1 MTYVGYA
8 TQFDAALLSLYL
20 FWVAFIILIMYLRNE
35 DRREGFPLLQEQNG
49 ELVVVNPRSAPKPK
63 VWNLAHG
70 GPTVAGA
77 GQVER
82 SLDGLLTPTA
92 RTAGS
97 PALPLGNPLTDAVGP
112 AAYALRADVPDL
124 THDASLP
131 KIVPLRVA
139 TEYSIAPEDI
149 DPRGWYMLTAEG
161 RTVGLV
167 KDLWVDRSDVLLR
180 YIEVETQG
188 PAARSVVFPL
198 DLANFNSKRKE
209 ASTSALL
216 ADQFLAAPA
225 LKNPDQITLLE
236 EDKVSAY
243 FAGGY
248 MYATPDR
255 QEPAL

>member
-8 TQFDAALLSLYL
+8 TQFDLALLSLYL
-20 FWVAFIILIMYLRNE
+20 FYGFFIILIMYLRNE
-35 DRREGFPLLQEQNG
+35 DRREGFPLIQEQYGN
-49 ELVVVNPRSAPKPK
+49 LVVVNPRSAPKPK

-70 GPTVAGA
+70 GPTIAGRE
-77 GQVER
+77 ER
-82 SLDGLLTPTA
+82 NLDGILTPPA
-92 RTAGS
+92 RVPGA
-97 PALPLGNPLTDAVGP
+97 PALPLGNPLADGVGP

-124 THDASLP
+124 TYDASLP

-139 TEYSIAPEDI
+139 TEYSIAEEDF

-161 RTVGLV
+161 RAVGVV
-167 KDLWVDRSDVLLR
+167 KDLWVDRSDVILR
-180 YIEVETQG
+180 YIEIET
-188 PAARSVVFPL
+188 AAPNVRQVMLPIGLV
-198 DLANFNSKRKE
+198 NFNGRKKE
-209 ASTSALL
+209 VQTSTVL
-216 ADQFLAAPA
+216 AEQFLAAPG